1 MLGEIKRE
9 RSKKGNGWFEERRDK
24 YQSIQQTSIR
34 IRARPIDRN
43 EIWPLAEQMVNF
55 TLSADF
61 FKGEN
66 PEFFVNG

>member
-43 EIWPLAEQMVNF
+43 EIWPLA
-55 TLSADF
+55 
-61 FKGEN
+61 
-66 PEFFVNG
+66 